1 MRKKSYSVYHN
12 DRESWINITIPNVI
26 GEKLFDAVQ
35 EQLAEIGKE
44 QEYGRVKERLYF
56 KDWLY
61 KEATIV
67 VVLLTFII
75 VIVKSEDVVVS
86 QFVQKYWKLLSGK
99 KWKTY

>member
-1 MRKKSYSVYHN
+1 MA
-12 DRESWINITIPNVI
+12 I
-26 GEKLFDAVQ
+26 L
-35 EQLAEIGKE
+35 
-44 QEYGRVKERLYF
+44 
-56 KDWLY
+56 